1 VLKNLP
7 ENKNMIEIFVRD
19 FAKLI
24 VSHPEDV
31 VVERHNLGEKFDEI
45 IIYVHKE
52 DAGKLIGK
60 DGRMINALKTLM
72 GGCKAKDGISYRVN
86 VRTSEEYQG

>member
-1 VLKNLP
+1 MV
-7 ENKNMIEIFVRD
+7 EDFVRD
-19 FAKLI
+19 LTKLL

-31 VVERHNLGEKFDEI
+31 SVERYNLSENFDEI
-45 IIYVHKE
+45 VIYTHKD

-60 DGRMINALKTLM
+60 DGKMINALKTLI

-86 VRTSEEYQG
+86 VRTL

>member
-1 VLKNLP
+1 MV
-7 ENKNMIEIFVRD
+7 ETFVRE

-24 VSHPEDV
+24 VSYPESV
-31 VVERHNLGEKFDEI
+31 RVERHTIGEKFDEI
-45 IIYVHKE
+45 VIYAHKE

-60 DGRMINALKTLM
+60 EGRTINALKTLI

-86 VRTSEEYQG
+86 VRTTEA

>member
-1 VLKNLP
+1 
-7 ENKNMIEIFVRD
+7 MIENFVRD
-19 FAKLI
+19 LAKLI

-45 IIYVHKE
+45 VIYAHKE

-60 DGRMINALKTLM
+60 DGRMINALKTLIS
-72 GGCKAKDGISYRVN
+72 GCKAKDGISYRVN
-86 VRTSEEYQG
+86 VRTAEEYRD